1 MPVRSTPSDTV
12 GQSRR
17 QRGVTARAVAVA
29 LLLTPLTVLFLV
41 RALWVW
47 GWFSGQNS
55 LFDNA
60 VAVLFLVAVLNLILQ
75 RYRPSWSLSSGEI
88 LTIYVLVVV
97 VTGLTVSMWHF
108 GGALAGNITFIT
120 WFATAENGWQ
130 TYAWPYLADWLIV
143 RDPAALEGF
152 FLGDSTPYEWVVLRA
167 WLVPALWWIAFV
179 SVLLFVCLCLN
190 SIVRRRWE
198 DEEKLA
204 FPIAALPIQVADE
217 GTGLLRNKL
226 FWAAVVF
233 SGGLGAWNQLVS
245 VLPALPAVPLWV
257 SYANYV
263 TNHHPWN
270 FIRLPALGW
279 SPGVIGLCY
288 LMPLDLAFS
297 LFFFDLFW
305 VAEHVLSGYL
315 GWSTNPRAGF
325 PYGDHQVAGGLLA
338 ILLTVLWLDRSFLK
352 QVLRRAAGLSTPLTD
367 DSKEAFSYRAA
378 AIGVLAGCSF
388 LWFFMVR
395 AGMSGWLAVAFIV
408 LYFGMILV
416 LSRVRAQLGPPSH
429 QFYGGTPDAML
440 RTIIGTR
447 GLGPHNLGVIALLN
461 PYLKQQSSNPAP
473 SQLEALRMAANGRME
488 RRRLAWAL
496 AGIVPVGMICY
507 FWANL
512 HVGFQVGMAT
522 GKANHWNLGIPRWNY
537 DGLTAAVRY
546 PSGPDVPG
554 MTAIGFGL
562 VFTLALMALKLRF
575 AWWPLHPVAF
585 PLAIADSIME
595 FTVAI
600 FAAWL
605 IKSLLLRYGGLRAH
619 RVALPI
625 FLGFIVGES
634 TVYFLEAVVREAFGV
649 MV

>member
-1 MPVRSTPSDTV
+1 M
-12 GQSRR
+12 
-17 QRGVTARAVAVA
+17 TARAVGIA
-29 LLLTPLTVLFLV
+29 LLLTPFTVLFLV

-60 VAVLFLVAVLNLILQ
+60 VAILFLVAVFNLILK
-75 RYRPSWSLSSGEI
+75 RRRPAWGLSAGEI

-143 RDPAALEGF
+143 RDPTALEGF
-152 FLGDSTPYEWVVLRA
+152 FLGHTTPYKWVVLRA
-167 WLVPALWWIAFV
+167 WLVPALWWTAFV
-179 SVLLFVCLCLN
+179 SVLLFVALCLN

-204 FPIAALPIQVADE
+204 FPIAILPIHVADE
-217 GTGLLRNKL
+217 RLGLLKHKL
-226 FWAAVVF
+226 FWAAVIF
-233 SGGLGAWNQLVS
+233 AGGIGVWNQLS
-245 VLPALPAVPLWV
+245 SFIPALPGIPLWI
-257 SYANYV
+257 SYANYT
-263 TNHHPWN
+263 TNHPPWS
-270 FIRLPALGW
+270 FIRQPTLGW

-305 VAEHVLSGYL
+305 MAEHILSGYL
-315 GWSTNPRAGF
+315 GWSTNARAGF

-352 QVLRRAAGLSTPLTD
+352 QVLRRALGLRSALTD
-367 DSKEAFSYRAA
+367 DSQEAFAYRGAVFGA
-378 AIGVLAGCSF
+378 LAGCCF
-388 LWFFMVR
+388 LWYFLVH
-395 AGMSGWLAVAFIV
+395 AGMSGWLGVVFIA

-429 QFYGGTPDAML
+429 QFYGGTPDVIL
-440 RTIIGTR
+440 QTLLGTR
-447 GLGPHNLGVIALLN
+447 NLGPYNLGVITLLN

-473 SQLEALRMAANGRME
+473 GQLEALRMASDGRME

-496 AGIVPVGMICY
+496 AGIVPIGMICY

-512 HVGFQVGMAT
+512 HVGHQIGMAT
-522 GKANHWNLGIPRWNY
+522 GKANHWNLAIPRWNY
-537 DGLTAAVRY
+537 DNLTAAVRY
-546 PSGPDVPG
+546 PSGPNVPG
-554 MTAIGFGL
+554 MAAIGFGL
-562 VFTLALMALKLRF
+562 VFTLLLMFLKLRF

-595 FTVAI
+595 FTAAI
-600 FAAWL
+600 FIAWL
-605 IKSLLLRYGGLRAH
+605 VKSLLLRYGGLRAH
-619 RVALPI
+619 RIALPI
-625 FLGFIVGES
+625 FLGFIVGDS
-634 TVYFLEAVVREAFGV
+634 TVYFLQAVVREAFGV